1 MIVSNDCAFCNLD
14 RAAGAFN
21 RNRTRTC
28 DVTRLT
34 YRCFDTQLDA
44 VALGQLDL
52 CGRTDRPQNR
62 GALLAALGVDQ
73 RHALLGQKLSG
84 LRKRTLGRQLRTLS
98 KQNLKV
104 FARQMNVTRG
114 YLNFNQSGTRDG
126 IQYGL
131 NNLFH
136 TQSPLL
142 SVLIV
147 HTSQMH
153 THHDVHSARH
163 AVEFLN
169 DVSTRTLLTLP
180 KCLIGG
186 NFGLTHLGAQAV

>member
-1 MIVSNDCAFCNLD
+1 MIAPSAILIEPQGPSIEIEPEPATSPDSRTGALTPSSTQSLLD
-14 RAAGAFN
+14 RSTCVAG
-21 RNRTRTC
+21 RI
-28 DVTRLT
+28 
-34 YRCFDTQLDA
+34 
-44 VALGQLDL
+44 G
-52 CGRTDRPQNR
+52 PQNR
-62 GALLAALGVDQ
+62 GALLAALGADQ

-126 IQYGL
+126 IQYSL

>member
-1 MIVSNDCAFCNLD
+1 MIAPSAILIEPQKPSIEIEPEPATSPDSRTGALTPSSTQSLLD
-14 RAAGAFN
+14 RSTCVAG
-21 RNRTRTC
+21 RIDPRI
-28 DVTRLT
+28 
-34 YRCFDTQLDA
+34 A
-44 VALGQLDL
+44 VHSLRPLGPIS
-52 CGRTDRPQNR
+52 G
-62 GALLAALGVDQ
+62 
-73 RHALLGQKLSG
+73 HALLGQKLSG

-147 HTSQMH
+147 HTSQIH
-153 THHDVHSARH
+153 AHHDVHSARH